1 MLLAGLESPVHRS
14 KQRVCW
20 LRRVLHPPWS
30 SVLSSSKLR
39 LAPRFA
45 LITWGDPTPIGRWIA
60 GGGSATRWFA
70 IATRWLE
77 AGVVIAMKWQ
87 AGNGLDEVANVSHVQ
102 LAVMK

>member
-20 LRRVLHPPWS
+20 LRRVLHPPCA

-60 GGGSATRWFA
+60 GGGAATRW
-70 IATRWLE
+70 IE